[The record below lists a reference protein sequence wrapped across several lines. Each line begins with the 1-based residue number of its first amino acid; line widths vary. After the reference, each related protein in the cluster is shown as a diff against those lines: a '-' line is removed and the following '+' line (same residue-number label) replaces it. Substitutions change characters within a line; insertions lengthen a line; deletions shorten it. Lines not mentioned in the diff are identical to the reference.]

1 MRPWHNCL
9 TPSEKY
15 PYFCGS
21 MKLPDV
27 LILSIAVVFAI
38 IGIHQT
44 VVLGI
49 DKAYWALMLALI
61 LYFVYNLRTKK

>member
-1 MRPWHNCL
+1 
-9 TPSEKY
+9 
-15 PYFCGS
+15 

-27 LILSIAVVFAI
+27 LILSVAVVFAI

-61 LYFVYNLRTKK
+61 LYFVYNLRKKK